1 MANFGAQ
8 KCAIIKNGE
17 CRKKVNI
24 EERSL
29 GFAIRIVKLKDYL
42 VKEIKEYE
50 LAKQILK
57 SGTGIGA
64 NIAEAQQAQS
74 KADFLSKMNIALKE
88 CTETKYWLRVLKGS
102 KKLTEHEFESVYNE
116 CVEIE
121 KILSAIVKTTKSR
134 LEK

>member
-1 MANFGAQ
+1 M
-8 KCAIIKNGE
+8 
-17 CRKKVNI
+17 VNI

-29 GFAIRIVKLKDYL
+29 DFAIRIVKLKDYL
-42 VKEIKEYE
+42 VEEIKEFE

-57 SGTGIGA
+57 SGTSIGA

>member
-1 MANFGAQ
+1 M
-8 KCAIIKNGE
+8 
-17 CRKKVNI
+17 VDI

-29 GFAIRIVKLKDYL
+29 DFAIRIVNLKDYL
-42 VKEIKEYE
+42 VEEIKEYD
-50 LAKQILK
+50 LARQILK
-57 SGTGIGA
+57 AGTSIGA

-88 CTETKYWLRVLKGS
+88 CTETKYWLKGLKGS
-102 KKLTEHEFESVYNE
+102 EKLTEHEFESIYNE

-121 KILSAIVKTTKSR
+121 KILSAIVKTTKSK